1 MSNKHKLLSHDLLL
15 KINFI
20 LSNAEKNTLV
30 TLEDLQ
36 YFSGEKLFIKSGEAL
51 IVFTNTEESS
61 LVTLFDTDSSIKTL
75 KSLNFDINKSKFL
88 IFKNKESYTFHGDI
102 NLLQEC
108 VIPMIHYLFYNLLE
122 LKGLTEKDIYSEKI
136 FSVEYQINL
145 INNLYNLTR
154 EQALLYLFSSPKL
167 NDLSLAQ
174 HIIDVG
180 DISYRK
186 PLEIYYAY
194 DFYVFKNNY
203 KDQDN
208 GSYKIDE
215 LNQEWYNASQEL
227 LKLIN
232 TNHPLIKF
240 REQHNSNIIQ
250 FKEWLQ
256 HLKVVAK

>member
-1 MSNKHKLLSHDLLL
+1 MSNKHKILSHDLLL

-20 LSNAEKNTLV
+20 LSNVEKNILV
-30 TLEDLQ
+30 TLDDLQ
-36 YFSGEKLFIKSGEAL
+36 YFSEEKLFIKSGDAF
-51 IVFTNTEESS
+51 IVFANKEESS
-61 LVTLFDTDSSIKTL
+61 LVALFDTEDSIETF

-88 IFKNKESYTFHGDI
+88 IFKNKESYTFHG
-102 NLLQEC
+102 NKSLLQEC

-122 LKGLTEKDIYSEKI
+122 LKGLTERDIYSEKI

-154 EQALLYLFSSPKL
+154 EQALLYLFSSTKL
-167 NDLSLAQ
+167 NNSSLAT

-180 DISYRK
+180 DISYRE
-186 PLEIYYAY
+186 PLEIFNNF
-194 DFYVFKNNY
+194 DVYVFKNKY
-203 KDQDN
+203 KDQDD
-208 GSYKIDE
+208 GSYKIDS

-227 LKLIN
+227 LNLIN

-240 REQHNSNIIQ
+240 REQDNSNIIQ

-256 HLKVVAK
+256 HLKVAT